1 MADVAG
7 ELGGETVAGGI
18 ADDDIGGFGGFGEPG
33 IEIEEIERG
42 VGVWA
47 ECVGVVFDAALEGVG
62 GAKELVGGNAWEFG
76 GDAEREVARPC
87 K

>member
-1 MADVAG
+1 M
-7 ELGGETVAGGI
+7 AGGI
-18 ADDDIGGFGGFGEPG
+18 ADDDIGGFGGFGEPS